1 MPLYYCEHCNYKTKL
16 LGNYK
21 QHLKTKKHYHNI
33 NDYSIENEVL
43 GLKSQKEPVKSQKE
57 PAKSQ
62 KEPVKSQEFCCEYCN
77 ESFSTFAN
85 MRRHDIHRC
94 KENPNIIDKI
104 LEAKNK
110 KIKSFEKAA
119 SDWNKEKQMLYTK
132 ISELI
137 SKVGDT
143 NIQNNII
150 INNYGDEDMSHITNK
165 IKNELL
171 KIPYGA
177 IPKLIESVHFND
189 EKPENKNILMPNKKE
204 NMLKVYDGD
213 KWIYKNKNET
223 IRDLIDSKYMI
234 IDNHY
239 DEVKTDVPNGIQRT
253 YTKFHKFY
261 DEGDEELVKE
271 LKKECDL
278 VLLNHRE

>member
-1 MPLYYCEHCNYKTKL
+1 MTIYLCEQCNYETSL
-16 LGNYK
+16 SQNYRR
-21 QHLKTKKHYHNI
+21 HLKTKKHHNNI
-33 NDYSIENEVL
+33 LQDAENLIIMV
-43 GLKSQKEPVKSQKE
+43 KTQKD
-57 PAKSQ
+57 PAKTQ
-62 KEPVKSQEFCCEYCN
+62 KDPAKTQKDPKKTQKFTCDYCDKKFS
-77 ESFSTFAN
+77 SFAH
-85 MRRHDIHRC
+85 MRRHEIHRC

-104 LEAKNK
+104 LDAKNK
-110 KIKSFEKAA
+110 KIKSFEKAEC
-119 SDWNKEKQMLYTK
+119 DWNKEKQMLYTK

-150 INNYGDEDMSHITNK
+150 INNYGDEDMSHITDK
-165 IKNELL
+165 INNELL
-171 KIPYGA
+171 MIPYGA

-189 EKPENKNILMPNKKE
+189 EKPENKNIVMPNKKE

-239 DEVKTDVPNGIQRT
+239 DEVKTDVPNKIQRT
-253 YTKFHKFY
+253 YTKFRKFY
-261 DEGDEELVKE
+261 DEGDEELIKE
-271 LKKECDL
+271 LKKDCEL

>member
-1 MPLYYCEHCNYKTKL
+1 MPQFFCESCNYKTSFSQ
-16 LGNYK
+16 NYNR
-21 QHLKTKKHYHNI
+21 HLKTKKHQANI
-33 NDYSIENEVL
+33 TKDSNSLINMV
-43 GLKSQKEPVKSQKE
+43 KTQKDPIKTQKD
-57 PAKSQ
+57 PIKTQ
-62 KEPVKSQEFCCEYCN
+62 KDPIKTQEFTCDYCEK
-77 ESFSTFAN
+77 SFSSFAH
-85 MRRHDIHRC
+85 MRRHEIHRC
-94 KENPNIIDKI
+94 KDNPNIINKI
-104 LEAKNK
+104 LESKNRRIK
-110 KIKSFEKAA
+110 KLEK
-119 SDWNKEKQMLYTK
+119 DKEMLYKK

-150 INNYGDEDMSHITNK
+150 INNYGDEDMSHITDT

-189 EKPENKNILMPNKKE
+189 KKPENKNIVMPNKKE
-204 NMLKVYDGD
+204 NILKIYHGD

-239 DEVKTDVPNGIQRT
+239 DEVKCNISNTIQQT
-253 YTKFHKFY
+253 YSKFQKY
-261 DEGDEELVKE
+261 YEEGDEELIKE
-271 LKKECDL
+271 LKKECDF

>member
-1 MPLYYCEHCNYKTKL
+1 MPHYFCEYCNYSTKL

-21 QHLKTKKHYHNI
+21 QHLKTKKHHNNI
-33 NDYSIENEVL
+33 NGYTIESSL
-43 GLKSQKEPVKSQKE
+43 CMVKSQKE

-62 KEPVKSQEFCCEYCN
+62 KEPAKSQKEPKKSQQFICSYCN
-77 ESFSTFAN
+77 ECFSTFAN
-85 MRRHDIHRC
+85 MRRHEIHRC
-94 KENPNIIDKI
+94 KQNPNIIDKI
-104 LEAKNK
+104 IDAKNK
-110 KIKSFEKAA
+110 KIKSFEQAEI
-119 SDWNKEKQMLYTK
+119 DWNKEKQMLYTK

-150 INNYGDEDMSHITNK
+150 INNYGEEDMSHITDK
-165 IKNELL
+165 IKSELL
-171 KIPYGA
+171 KMPYGA

-204 NMLKVYDGD
+204 NMLKVYHGD

-223 IRDLIDSKYMI
+223 IMDLIDSKYMI

-239 DEVKTDVPNGIQRT
+239 DEVKGDMSSGIQRS
-253 YTKFHKFY
+253 YSKFRKFY
-261 DEGDEELVKE
+261 DDSDEELINS
-271 LKKECDL
+271 LKKKCDL

>member
-1 MPLYYCEHCNYKTKL
+1 M
-16 LGNYK
+16 
-21 QHLKTKKHYHNI
+21 KTKKHQANNSQVSDTLI
-33 NDYSIENEVL
+33 NMV
-43 GLKSQKEPVKSQKE
+43 KTQKDPPKTQKDPEKTQKDPVKTH
-57 PAKSQ
+57 
-62 KEPVKSQEFCCEYCN
+62 EFTCEYCDKHFS
-77 ESFSTFAN
+77 SFAH
-85 MRRHDIHRC
+85 MRRHEIHRC
-94 KENPNIIDKI
+94 KDNPMIIDKI
-104 LEAKNK
+104 LEAKNRRIK
-110 KIKSFEKAA
+110 KLEKDKA
-119 SDWNKEKQMLYTK
+119 MLYTK

-150 INNYGDEDMSHITNK
+150 INNYGDEDMSHITDK

-189 EKPENKNILMPNKKE
+189 EKPENKNIVMPNKKE

-239 DEVKTDVPNGIQRT
+239 DGVKTDVPNGIQRT
-253 YTKFHKFY
+253 YTKFRKFY
-261 DEGDEELVKE
+261 DDGDEELLKE